1 MDMATVKR
9 PAQKPAITEKYGS
22 TILGFIVVLIIGLF
36 LFNVFRGDKDE
47 TGTGTVGDS
56 SETSEDGT
64 AEEGTTTIDEQG
76 NRVHI
81 VAQGETLWS
90 IAEEEY
96 QSGYNWSDIA
106 QANNLA
112 DADQIEAGQ
121 ELIIPEV
128 TPMPLTA
135 EESGKGGMQTTPEP
149 TAKATPETTP
159 APTKES
165 AQPTSDATSYTVQH
179 GDNLWNIAVQMYNDG
194 YQWSKIAQANDLTN
208 PDIIHAGNTLTI
220 PR

>member
-1 MDMATVKR
+1 MDMATAKR
-9 PAQKPAITEKYGS
+9 PTQQPAITEKYGS

-36 LFNVFRGDKDE
+36 LFNVFRGDEDKND
-47 TGTGTVGDS
+47 TGTVGDS

-64 AEEGTTTIDEQG
+64 TEEGTTTIDEKG
-76 NRVHI
+76 NRVHV

-96 QSGYNWSDIA
+96 QSGYNWTDIA
-106 QANNLA
+106 KANNLT
-112 DADQIEAGQ
+112 DADHIEGGQ

-128 TPMPLTA
+128 TPMPPTA
-135 EESGKGGMQTTPEP
+135 AESGKGGIQTDPEP
-149 TAKATPETTP
+149 TAQAKPE
-159 APTKES
+159 PTKE
-165 AQPTSDATSYTVQH
+165 AAGQTSDATSYTVQY
-179 GDNLWNIAVQMYNDG
+179 GDNLWNIAVKMYNDG
-194 YQWSKIAQANDLTN
+194 YQWTKIAQANDLTN